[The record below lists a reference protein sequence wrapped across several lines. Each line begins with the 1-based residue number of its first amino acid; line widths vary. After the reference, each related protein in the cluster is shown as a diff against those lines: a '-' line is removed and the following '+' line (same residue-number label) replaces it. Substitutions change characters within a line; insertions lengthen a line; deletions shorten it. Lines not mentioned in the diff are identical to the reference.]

1 MINRKELI
9 IDYQLLIME
18 GQLLIIDYQLLIMEG
33 QLLIIDY
40 QLLIMDGECQIGYI
54 RLMNNYG
61 RDVALLRLKQ

>member
-1 MINRKELI
+1 MVLMINRKE
-9 IDYQLLIME
+9 
-18 GQLLIIDYQLLIMEG
+18 LIIDYQLLIMEG